1 VDDLYHLVY
10 YRGADNQLWS
20 YSWNGTAWVQVRLT
34 TTANVGGAIAAD
46 TGGGL
51 AYYRSAADNS
61 AWCTYWTG
69 TAWSQVQLDPLAGM
83 STGNSIAPYGP
94 YVTLYLTSGGQCAA
108 EYWNGTAWG
117 SVLLGDGAFGLTG
130 GLSVQRSTN
139 LAFARRADGQVV
151 VFYYQ

>member
-1 VDDLYHLVY
+1 
-10 YRGADNQLWS
+10 
-20 YSWNGTAWVQVRLT
+20 LT

-83 STGNSIAPYGP
+83 STGNSIAPLSRYH
-94 YVTLYLTSGGQCAA
+94 VFYLTSGGQCAA
-108 EYWNGTAWG
+108 ESWNGTAWG
-117 SVLLGDGAFGLTG
+117 NVLLGDGGFGLTG
-130 GLSVQRSTN
+130 GLSVQHSTR